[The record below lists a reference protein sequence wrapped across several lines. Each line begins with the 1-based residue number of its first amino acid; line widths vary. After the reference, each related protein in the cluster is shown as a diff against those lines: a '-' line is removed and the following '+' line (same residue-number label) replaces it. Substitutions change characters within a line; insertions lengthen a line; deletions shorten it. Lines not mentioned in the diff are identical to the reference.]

1 MLIINSYNRIK
12 FSFLNF
18 SFFVTMKIGK
28 FFSKIAF
35 SNNYLKILH
44 NIVNNLYIKGYA
56 IVPNYYTSDEVENLN
71 QLVNQI
77 LDDIKDTKE
86 DDRYLERVEGQ
97 VKVKHIQSKYL
108 QLRRYSTELLF
119 TFISLFFYGRPKIPS
134 VLCTVTHDGSFLHSS
149 VPGACMQPI
158 AGESH
163 VDGYRHYLKA
173 IIFLEDV
180 NIENGPTA
188 IIKGSYRNK
197 KLLPTFLKLM
207 RKKGE
212 VVDIPS
218 DISEELK
225 KNNPPQYLTGKKG
238 DLILIDTC
246 NIHWA
251 SALNKG
257 CRKLLWFYF

>member
-1 MLIINSYNRIK
+1 
-12 FSFLNF
+12 
-18 SFFVTMKIGK
+18 MKIGK

-119 TFISLFFYGRPKIPS
+119 TFISLLYYP
-134 VLCTVTHDGSFLHSS
+134 
-149 VPGACMQPI
+149 
-158 AGESH
+158 
-163 VDGYRHYLKA
+163 
-173 IIFLEDV
+173 LEFV
-180 NIENGPTA
+180 FG
-188 IIKGSYRNK
+188 
-197 KLLPTFLKLM
+197 L
-207 RKKGE
+207 
-212 VVDIPS
+212 
-218 DISEELK
+218 
-225 KNNPPQYLTGKKG
+225 
-238 DLILIDTC
+238 
-246 NIHWA
+246 
-251 SALNKG
+251 
-257 CRKLLWFYF
+257 